1 MKLKYYGHACFSLRY
16 QDGTLLVT
24 DPFDATVPY
33 PPCDE
38 RCTAALVTHDHFDH
52 NCVASLPGE
61 FKTINTAGTYQIGG
75 VTVRTAECFH
85 DDQRGALRGSNL
97 IFRIEG
103 DGLSIAHLGDL
114 GCIPDHN
121 VLGALQNVDVMLL
134 PVGGHY
140 TIDGETAAEIVRLT
154 RPRTVIPMHYK
165 VPGLTVDV
173 AGAEDFLKRM
183 EGVEMIDG
191 YELEIN
197 PMTPKVACFAKCMSS
212 AN

>member
-1 MKLKYYGHACFSLRY
+1 MRRARCRGGNIVFVINM
-16 QDGTLLVT
+16 DGVK
-24 DPFDATVPY
+24 V
-33 PPCDE
+33 
-38 RCTAALVTHDHFDH
+38 
-52 NCVASLPGE
+52 
-61 FKTINTAGTYQIGG
+61 
-75 VTVRTAECFH
+75 
-85 DDQRGALRGSNL
+85 
-97 IFRIEG
+97 
-103 DGLSIAHLGDL
+103 AHLGDL

-197 PMTPKVACFAKCMSS
+197 PMTPKVACFAECMSS